1 MRSRPACR
9 RRGFTLIEMLLVIGI
24 LIILITLAA
33 LFLPNL
39 DRNKGVPN
47 AVTQVEGWIRLSKNQ
62 ALRDG
67 APRGIRL
74 IPDPNNPTQCRQL
87 QYIEQPDPLAPK
99 GTTPPT
105 AANPNGLRI
114 GLLVSTVNPNPAPAP
129 PPYPNP
135 LPSTATL
142 VLIDPATNQP
152 VAANNWDDPLNPQ
165 ILPGD
170 FLELTGSPS
179 VLARIMPQGA
189 PPQGAAPSPTFPGS
203 QRSTLLL
210 DRSIDGTDVA
220 PLLLTDGFRVIR
232 SPRPLAGEP
241 ALDLHKDVY
250 IDFANCYPCPV
261 PLNDP
266 NTGLPVPSGSP
277 PYGSIYTA
285 YQPWSPTGSI
295 DILFNSNGLVAN
307 STTGQL
313 IVAVRHVDRPNDM
326 IFVVIYTRTG
336 KVTAVPVFDA
346 PNQDPYGFARD
357 GRSPGL

>member
-1 MRSRPACR
+1 MRSRLTCR

-74 IPDPNNPTQCRQL
+74 IPDPNNLSQCRQL

-99 GTTPPT
+99 GVT
-105 AANPNGLRI
+105 PNGLII
-114 GLLVSTVNPNPAPAP
+114 GLQVTTQSNPVGL
-129 PPYPNP
+129 PPYPYLNKAR
-135 LPSTATL
+135 ATL
-142 VLIDPATNQP
+142 VLLDPTNNP
-152 VAANNWDDPLNPQ
+152 IAENNWDDPTNPQ
-165 ILPGD
+165 LLPGD
-170 FLELTGSPS
+170 ILELTGSPS
-179 VLARIMPQGA
+179 ALAMVVGIGGNTQP
-189 PPQGAAPSPTFPGS
+189 
-203 QRSTLLL
+203 RSTLIL
-210 DRSIDGTDVA
+210 DRPIDGTEVTA
-220 PLLLTDGFRVIR
+220 STPNGLVLRDGFRVIR

-250 IDFANCYPCPV
+250 IDLSNCYPCP
-261 PLNDP
+261 PPATPDP
-266 NTGLPVPSGSP
+266 NNAYTYQRAWSLTGN
-277 PYGSIYTA
+277 
-285 YQPWSPTGSI
+285 I

-307 STTGQL
+307 ASTGQV
-313 IVAVRHVDRPNDM
+313 IVPVRHVDRPNDI

-336 KVTAVPVFDA
+336 KVTAVPIFDA
-346 PNQDPYGFARD
+346 QGQDPYAFARD

>member
-47 AVTQVEGWIRLSKNQ
+47 AATQVEGWIRLSKNQ

-74 IPDPNNPTQCRQL
+74 IPDPNNPSQCRQL
-87 QYIEQPDPLAPK
+87 QFIEQPDPLAPR
-99 GTTPPT
+99 GVDPS
-105 AANPNGLRI
+105 GRRI
-114 GLLVSTVNPNPAPAP
+114 GLLISTSNPNAPNPPVYP
-129 PPYPNP
+129 PPPNAVC
-135 LPSTATL
+135 TATL
-142 VLIDPATNQP
+142 VFIDPTTNQP
-152 VAANNWDDPLNPQ
+152 AAENNWDDPTNPANWQ
-165 ILPGD
+165 IFPGD
-170 FLELTGSPS
+170 ILELTGSPNA
-179 VLARIMPQGA
+179 LAMITLVSGTTQP
-189 PPQGAAPSPTFPGS
+189 
-203 QRSTLLL
+203 RSTLTLAQP
-210 DRSIDGTDVA
+210 IDGTDVA

-250 IDFANCYPCPV
+250 IDLSNCYPV
-261 PLNDP
+261 PAIPGVTPDP
-266 NTGLPVPSGSP
+266 NNIGTKLGSWSLTGN
-277 PYGSIYTA
+277 
-285 YQPWSPTGSI
+285 I

-307 STTGQL
+307 ATTGQL
-313 IVAVRHVDRPNDM
+313 IIPVRHVDRPNDVV
-326 IFVVIYTRTG
+326 FVVVYTRTG
-336 KVTAVPVFDA
+336 KVSAVPVSADF
-346 PNQDPYGFARD
+346 PLQQPSDPYGFARD

>member
-1 MRSRPACR
+1 MRPRPTCR

-24 LIILITLAA
+24 LIVLITLAA

-39 DRNKGVPN
+39 DRNRGVPN

-74 IPDPNNPTQCRQL
+74 IPDPNNPSQCRQL

-99 GTTPPT
+99 GVTPPSAT
-105 AANPNGLRI
+105 YPNGLRI
-114 GLLVSTVNPNPAPAP
+114 GLVVTTPNPNPAPAP

-142 VLIDPATNQP
+142 VLINPATNQP
-152 VAANNWDDPLNPQ
+152 VSPNDWDDPNNPQ

-179 VLARIMPQGA
+179 ALARIMT
-189 PPQGAAPSPTFPGS
+189 PPGPSTNPAFPGG
-203 QRSTLLL
+203 QRASFLL
-210 DRSIDGTDVA
+210 DRSIDGTDVN
-220 PLLLTDGFRVIR
+220 PLILTDGFRVIR

-261 PLNDP
+261 LLNDP
-266 NTGLPVPSGSP
+266 NTGLPVTSGSP
-277 PYGSIYTA
+277 PYGSNYTA
-285 YQPWSPTGSI
+285 YQPWSPNGAI

-307 STTGQL
+307 ATTGQL
-313 IVAVRHVDRPNDM
+313 VVAVRHVDRPNDM

-336 KVTAVPVFDA
+336 KVTAVPIFDA
-346 PNQDPYGFARD
+346 QGQDPYAFARD